1 MSSLIKNM
9 LSVNRLERESISPE
23 IDFHNIV
30 QILTT
35 SLNRFEEIANR
46 KGISLHFESQVPIFM
61 AQTDQEYLTEIIDNL
76 VSNAIKFSYADSSVS
91 VKLECTSSYF
101 EIAVQ
106 DQGQGI
112 LPEEMNLL
120 FGRFQKLSAKPT
132 SNESS
137 TGLGLSIVKE
147 LAEQLGGTV
156 SCDSQIGKGTCFTVK
171 FKS

>member
-1 MSSLIKNM
+1 
-9 LSVNRLERESISPE
+9 
-23 IDFHNIV
+23 
-30 QILTT
+30 
-35 SLNRFEEIANR
+35 
-46 KGISLHFESQVPIFM
+46 M

-147 LAEQLGGTV
+147 LAEQLDGTV
-156 SCDSQIGKGTCFTVK
+156 SCHSQIGKGTCFTVK